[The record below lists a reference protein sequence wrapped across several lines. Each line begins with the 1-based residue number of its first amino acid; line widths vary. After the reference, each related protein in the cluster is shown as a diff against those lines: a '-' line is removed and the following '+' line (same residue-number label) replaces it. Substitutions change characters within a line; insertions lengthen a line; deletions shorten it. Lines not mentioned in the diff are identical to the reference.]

1 MAEKFLP
8 FDYTKPDE
16 NQNRRR
22 RELDG
27 SMLHQTQQQQQQQQ
41 AFDEKCETNGDGKVQ
56 ETMNACMHAVSKKE
70 MLNGNSL

>member
-27 SMLHQTQQQQQQQQ
+27 SMLHQTQQQQQQQ